1 MDARIYNK
9 LNTVLEECVD
19 SITHSSGAVNRAA
32 CGKKHESASTQ
43 WLLPITDVKL
53 KAKLIGQKKKRNEI

>member
-1 MDARIYNK
+1 MVARIYNK

-19 SITHSSGAVNRAA
+19 SRSSGAVNRAA

-53 KAKLIGQKKKRNEI
+53 KAK